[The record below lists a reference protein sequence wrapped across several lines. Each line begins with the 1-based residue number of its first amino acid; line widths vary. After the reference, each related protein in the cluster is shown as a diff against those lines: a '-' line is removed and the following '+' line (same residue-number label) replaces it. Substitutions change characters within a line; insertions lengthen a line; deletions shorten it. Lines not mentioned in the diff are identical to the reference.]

1 MKKRLILFIASI
13 FLLVSANAAHS
24 EHFIDKAGL
33 LSLNEAAQI
42 ENRLAEVS
50 QSHEAGIYII
60 TVKDFGK
67 YGYSIESAAEAI
79 YRQLNLGYGE
89 DAEGYLMLLSMGDR
103 SFDLYSH
110 GPKMNTYFLGNGR
123 SVENS
128 FIPSFK
134 NDAWFVGFD
143 KFISKV
149 EYTMESTNLESGGS
163 ASRSGFDYANLTD
176 EQTTYLLIIIAAILI
191 ISLIIALALFF
202 KEKRKLNNIATA
214 TDADRYESSRG
225 VDFSSRYDRFTH
237 RTVQVIHHQESN
249 NSRSGG
255 GGGGGSHHSGH
266 F

>member
-1 MKKRLILFIASI
+1 MKKRFILFIASI

-24 EHFIDKAGL
+24 EHYIDKAGL

-89 DAEGYLMLLSMGDR
+89 DAEGYLLLLSMGDR

-110 GPKMNTYFLGNGR
+110 GSRMDTYFLGRGR

-134 NDAWFVGFD
+134 HDAWFVGFD
-143 KFISKV
+143 KFISTV
-149 EYTMESTNLESGGS
+149 EYTMDRTNLESGGS
-163 ASRSGFDYANLTD
+163 ASRSGFDYANMTD
-176 EQTTYLLIIIAAILI
+176 EQKTYFAIIIAAILI
-191 ISLIIALALFF
+191 ISLIIALVLFS
-202 KEKRKLNNIATA
+202 KEKRKLNNIALA
-214 TDADRYESSRG
+214 TEADRYESNKG
-225 VDFSSRYDRFTH
+225 VNFSSTYDRFTH
-237 RTVQVIHHQESN
+237 KTVQVIHHQESN
-249 NSRSGG
+249 SHNSG

>member
-13 FLLVSANAAHS
+13 FLLASANAAHS

-50 QSHEAGIYII
+50 QSHETGIYIV

-79 YRQLNLGYGE
+79 YRQQNLGYGE
-89 DAEGYLMLLSMGDR
+89 DAEGYLLLLSMGDR

-143 KFISKV
+143 KFISQV
-149 EYTMESTNLESGGS
+149 EYTMDRTSLESGGS
-163 ASRSGFDYANLTD
+163 ASRSGFDYANMTD
-176 EQTTYLLIIIAAILI
+176 EQKTYFAIIIAAILI
-191 ISLIIALALFF
+191 ISLIIALVLFS
-202 KEKRKLNNIATA
+202 KEKRKLNNIAIA
-214 TDADRYESSRG
+214 TEADRYESNKG
-225 VDFSSRYDRFTH
+225 VNFSSTYDRFTH
-237 RTVQVIHHQESN
+237 KTVQVIHHQESN
-249 NSRSGG
+249 SHNSG